1 MSFISGDH
9 FKIGDLS
16 QLGEL
21 VHKVMEH
28 APVDKAKTLI
38 SEGLAKLH
46 LDQLRSHITEALT
59 HLADKAH
66 TQLAPFLAAVLARV
80 HAPGDME
87 GLQTMLGEVLAK
99 LHSLGEEGKAK
110 AAALEEALHDN
121 TVSAEE
127 RVKAVAASLQALD
140 AEAVKGMV
148 KAVMAH
154 AMADAEKAKETMS
167 EMLQMGMTA
176 EGRHLMAAQAHAL
189 VLSSNDHV
197 KVRNILGTCEALS
210 VCNGV
215 FNQTI
220 ENV

>member
-1 MSFISGDH
+1 MQMAALIQ
-9 FKIGDLS
+9 KIV
-16 QLGEL
+16 EY
-21 VHKVMEH
+21 

-66 TQLAPFLAAVLARV
+66 TQLAPFLATVLARV

-87 GLQTMLGEVLAK
+87 GLQAMLGEVLAK

-110 AAALEEALHDN
+110 AAALEAALHDQG
-121 TVSAEE
+121 VSAEE

-189 VLSSNDHV
+189 VLSSKEHLQV
-197 KVRNILGTCEALS
+197 GGS
-210 VCNGV
+210 
-215 FNQTI
+215 
-220 ENV
+220 